1 MMVSVEWHDVGFNAL
16 GVTNDYDDEWS
27 SLTANGVLEEAKS

>member
-1 MMVSVEWHDVGFNAL
+1 MMVSEEWHDVSFNAR
-16 GVTNDYDDEWS
+16 GVINYDDEWS